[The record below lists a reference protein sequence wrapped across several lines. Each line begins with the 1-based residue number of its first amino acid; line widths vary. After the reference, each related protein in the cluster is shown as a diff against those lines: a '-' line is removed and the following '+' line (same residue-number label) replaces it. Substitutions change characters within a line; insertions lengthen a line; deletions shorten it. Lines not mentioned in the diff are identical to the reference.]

1 MYSHPFHVPLD
12 QPAEYR
18 ISILGPLEDHLAER
32 LGNLRVSRE
41 HSHTGEEIS
50 VLSGE
55 LADQAALIGVLVQL
69 YNRGHCLLSLERSN
83 SSCAANG
90 ANGANQA

>member
-83 SSCAANG
+83 SSCAVNG

>member
-1 MYSHPFHVPLD
+1 MYSQPFHVPLD

-18 ISILGPLEDHLAER
+18 IAILGPLEDQVVER
-32 LGNLRVSRE
+32 LGDLRVSRE

-69 YNRGHCLLSLERSN
+69 YNRGHCLLSLERAGSTVE
-83 SSCAANG
+83 ANG
-90 ANGANQA
+90 A

>member
-1 MYSHPFHVPLD
+1 MYSQPFHVPLD

-18 ISILGPLEDHLAER
+18 IAILGPLEDQVVER
-32 LGNLRVSRE
+32 LGDLRLSRE

-69 YNRGHCLLSLERSN
+69 YNRGHCLLSLER
-83 SSCAANG
+83 AASASETNG
-90 ANGANQA
+90 A

>member
-1 MYSHPFHVPLD
+1 MYSQPFHVPLD

-32 LGNLRVSRE
+32 LGDLRVSRV

-55 LADQAALIGVLVQL
+55 LVDQAALIGVLVQL
-69 YNRGHCLLSLERSN
+69 YNRGHCLLSLERSG
-83 SSCAANG
+83 SPFETTG
-90 ANGANQA
+90 A

>member
-12 QPAEYR
+12 QPAQYR
-18 ISILGPLEDHLAER
+18 IAILGPLEDQLVER
-32 LGNLRVSRE
+32 LGDLRVSRE
-41 HSHTGEEIS
+41 HSPAGEEIS

-69 YNRGHCLLSLERSN
+69 YNRGHCLLSLERSG
-83 SSCAANG
+83 STFEANG
-90 ANGANQA
+90 A

>member
-1 MYSHPFHVPLD
+1 MYSQPFHVPLD

-18 ISILGPLEDHLAER
+18 IAILGPLEDQMAER
-32 LGNLRVSRE
+32 LGDLRVSRE
-41 HSHTGEEIS
+41 HSDTGEQIS

-69 YNRGHCLLSLERSN
+69 YNRGHCLLSLERSG
-83 SSCAANG
+83 SPFETNG
-90 ANGANQA
+90 A